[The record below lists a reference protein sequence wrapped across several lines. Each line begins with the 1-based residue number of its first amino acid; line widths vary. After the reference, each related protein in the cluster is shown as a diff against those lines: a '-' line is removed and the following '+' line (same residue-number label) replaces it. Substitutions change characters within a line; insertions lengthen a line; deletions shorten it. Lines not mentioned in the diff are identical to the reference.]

1 MSSTNNFLRKLNAI
15 IKAKIEKVKATL
27 VTYRRQNLDL
37 NSLQFRLTFGIIII
51 FIVELISLN
60 IWTDW
65 EMKQFSIAIY
75 EQQTRSVDRTSL
87 LTFIQHFRNVS
98 ILSIATFTVVTILFI
113 WRSLLP
119 LRQINRWTAISA
131 IQLNLSQLKLKR
143 TPSELRSLVQTWNQ
157 MLTRLSEA
165 REQQRQFTTNLAHE
179 LRTPLS
185 MVYAYLKRTQQKK
198 QNLNDSQQEALAMA
212 VEDAE
217 RMTQIVRDLIA
228 LARADSSSA
237 MPFEIES
244 LVLNDLVTEVAQ
256 MTEKFDRRSIRVKVA
271 PFPVI
276 VKADRNYLMQ
286 VLSHLVNNALKY
298 SNSDEPI
305 ILKLTQSDGWAAIS
319 VSDRGCGIPQSEHS
333 HIFEPFYRID
343 PSRTR
348 STGGVGLGLYIV
360 KRLVESMDGRIE
372 VQSKLD
378 EGSTFILK
386 LPILGV
392 KP

>member
-1 MSSTNNFLRKLNAI
+1 MSSADNFLRKLSRV
-15 IKAKIEKVKATL
+15 IKATV
-27 VTYRRQNLDL
+27 VTYKRQNLDS
-37 NSLQFRLTFGIIII
+37 NSLQFRLILGIIVI
-51 FIVELISLN
+51 FLVELISFN

-65 EMKQFSIAIY
+65 EMKQFFITINP
-75 EQQTRSVDRTSL
+75 QQIISSNRTSL
-87 LTFIQHFRNVS
+87 LTFIQHFRNIS
-98 ILSIATFTVVTILFI
+98 ILSIATSTVVTILFI

-131 IQLNLSQLKLKR
+131 TQLNSPQLKLQW
-143 TPSELRSLVQTWNQ
+143 TPRELRSLVGMWNQ
-157 MLTRLSEA
+157 LLTRFSEI
-165 REQQRQFTTNLAHE
+165 REQQRQFTINLAHE

-185 MVYAYLKRTQQKK
+185 MVYAYLKRSQQKNH
-198 QNLNDSQQEALAMA
+198 NLNDSQQEALAMA

-217 RMTQIVRDLIA
+217 RMNQIVQDLIA
-228 LARADSSSA
+228 LARADSSSS
-237 MPFEIES
+237 MPFEMES
-244 LVLNDLVTEVAQ
+244 LILNDLVTEVAQ

-298 SNSDEPI
+298 SEPAEPI
-305 ILKLTQSDGWAAIS
+305 ILKLTQSDDWAVIE
-319 VSDRGCGIPQSEHS
+319 VIDRGCGIPQSEQS
-333 HIFEPFYRID
+333 LIFESFYRVD

-360 KRLVESMDGRIE
+360 KRLVESMNGSIE
-372 VQSKLD
+372 VYSQPN

-386 LPILGV
+386 LPIVGAR
-392 KP
+392 P